1 MNKLGTG
8 INLTN
13 LKSNS
18 KYVFRWSNRF
28 FHFSII
34 AETDLSVIIERFK
47 RNNTYYEN
55 STIYVMLDFKKK
67 YMFAGQQK
75 TIANCVAILS
85 DFVDGFIFE
94 NFSDIQEDID
104 PIIMGRLY
112 SDNQY
117 LIYLAPSRDS
127 LHDEVLEMVEQSRLS
142 SIDGLYFSDMD
153 ILELLD
159 GSDTANLEIIFSG
172 INKQSDL
179 VKAHQLGANRYCV
192 SPKRCYYRAFR
203 TLRKLSPDILDK
215 SASE

>member
-67 YMFAGQQK
+67 YMFAGERK

-117 LIYLAPSRDS
+117 LIYLAPSSDS
-127 LHDEVLEMVEQSRLS
+127 LHDEVIEMIDQARLS
-142 SIDGLYFSDMD
+142 NIDGLYFSDM
-153 ILELLD
+153 ELLEFIK
-159 GSDTANLEIIFSG
+159 GSETSNLEIIFSG
-172 INKQSDL
+172 IHTAADL
-179 VKAHQLGANRYCV
+179 VQAHSYGANRYCV
-192 SPKRCYYRAFR
+192 SPARCYCSAFR